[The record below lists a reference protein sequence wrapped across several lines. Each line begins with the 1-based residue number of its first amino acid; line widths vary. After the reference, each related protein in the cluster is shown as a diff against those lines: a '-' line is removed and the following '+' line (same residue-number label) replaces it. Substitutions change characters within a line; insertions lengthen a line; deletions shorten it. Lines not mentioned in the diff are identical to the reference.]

1 MYNNFKSKWH
11 ANGVRIKGCNA
22 PLYKQIMKKIVFYS
36 PDFTLNLS
44 LLMYLQS
51 NYNITTTTDIDDL
64 KAISSSFS
72 CDLIILDAPPTVDI
86 ETLCKELKEFSPRT
100 PIILLYVFDNKLKI
114 LDEKIRKYVNSVFY
128 KPFDLDNVTK
138 QLSVLTS

>member
-1 MYNNFKSKWH
+1 MARKW
-11 ANGVRIKGCNA
+11 GKGIKQLALLN
-22 PLYKQIMKKIVFYS
+22 LTMKKIVFYS

-44 LLMYLQS
+44 LLMFLQS
-51 NYNITTTTDIDDL
+51 NYNITTTTDIEDL
-64 KAISSSFS
+64 KAIASSFA

-86 ETLCKELKEFSPRT
+86 ETLCKELKDFNPDI

-114 LDEKIRKYVNSVFY
+114 PDENIRKYVNSVFY
-128 KPFDLDNVTK
+128 KPFDLDNVTR

>member
-1 MYNNFKSKWH
+1 
-11 ANGVRIKGCNA
+11 
-22 PLYKQIMKKIVFYS
+22 MKKIVFYS
-36 PDFTLNLS
+36 PDFTLNIS

-51 NYNITTTTDIDDL
+51 NYSITTTTDIEDL

-72 CDLIILDAPPTVDI
+72 CDLIILDTPPSIDV
-86 ETLCKELKEFSPRT
+86 ETLCKQLKDYNSKT

-114 LDEKIRKYVNSVFY
+114 LDENIRKYVNTVFY
-128 KPFDLDNVTK
+128 KPFDLENVTR